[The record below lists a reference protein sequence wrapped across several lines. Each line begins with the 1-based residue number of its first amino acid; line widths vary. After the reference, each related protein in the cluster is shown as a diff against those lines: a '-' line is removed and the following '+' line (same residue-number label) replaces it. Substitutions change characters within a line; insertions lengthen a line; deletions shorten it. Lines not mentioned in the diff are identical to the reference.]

1 MPYLCQRP
9 LDVLNVLRVH
19 SPGTV
24 DTPRN
29 LVDVDA
35 DFLQLCGLRPDVAG
49 VHVDDIPVNQHF
61 PGIGGKVL
69 CVELGHFLLD
79 QGPFFRRHRDTQHK
93 VSCSVCHVFTILSE
107 QGFGA
112 FPNKQPATARRD
124 RVRPVFGSVAT
135 LPMIASY

>member
-35 DFLQLCGLRPDVAG
+35 DFLQLCGLRLDVAS

-61 PGIGGKVL
+61 PGVGREIP
-69 CVELGHFLLD
+69 CAELGHFLLD
-79 QGPFFRRHRDTQHK
+79 QDPFFRRHRDALHDLMLS
-93 VSCSVCHVFTILSE
+93 VSIIHIC
-107 QGFGA
+107 
-112 FPNKQPATARRD
+112 
-124 RVRPVFGSVAT
+124 
-135 LPMIASY
+135 PMECCYMQVN

>member
-19 SPGTV
+19 SSDTV

-61 PGIGGKVL
+61 PGIGRKIL
-69 CVELGHFLLD
+69 CAELGHFLLE
-79 QGPFFRRHRDTQHK
+79 QGPFFRRHRDALHDLMLS
-93 VSCSVCHVFTILSE
+93 VSIIHIC
-107 QGFGA
+107 
-112 FPNKQPATARRD
+112 
-124 RVRPVFGSVAT
+124 
-135 LPMIASY
+135 PMECCYMQVN